1 MNQRGV
7 TLIELLMA
15 LVITSFLMAGVY
27 QVVVRQGRVYSAQEQ
42 VVDVQQS
49 VRVAMDHMV
58 RDIRMAGYDNDSST
72 SRIVIP
78 DPVTTGSSQL
88 SLSYEYDETTEHT
101 VTYRLNGDQL
111 AKQLTATTDT
121 GVSNSTEEI
130 VLEGVEG
137 LDFSY
142 GLDTDNDGVLNTWVP
157 ASGVTSKVIAIRVRL
172 SARPLSSDLN
182 HFSSRELESVVTLR
196 NRIL

>member
-1 MNQRGV
+1 VNQRGV
-7 TLIELLMA
+7 TLIELLVA

-142 GLDTDNDGVLNTWVP
+142 GLDTDNDGVVNTWVP

-182 HFSSRELESVVTLR
+182 HFSTRELESVVTLR

>member
-7 TLIELLMA
+7 TLIELLVA

-27 QVVVRQGRVYSAQEQ
+27 QVVVRQGRAYTAQEQ

-58 RDIRMAGYDNDSST
+58 RDIRMAGYDSDSST
-72 SRIVIP
+72 SKVAIP

-88 SLSYEYDETTEHT
+88 SLSYEYDDTTEHT

-142 GLDTDNDGVLNTWVP
+142 GLDTDNDGVVNTWVP

-182 HFSSRELESVVTLR
+182 HFATRELESVVTLR

>member
-1 MNQRGV
+1 V
-7 TLIELLMA
+7 TLIELLVA

-58 RDIRMAGYDNDSST
+58 RDIRMAGYDDDSSA
-72 SRIVIP
+72 SKIAIP

-88 SLSYEYDETTEHT
+88 SLRYEYDDTTEHT

-121 GVSNSTEEI
+121 GVSSSTEEV
-130 VLEGVEG
+130 VLEGVES

-142 GLDTDNDGVLNTWVP
+142 GLDTDNDGVVNTWVP

-182 HFSSRELESVVTLR
+182 HFSTRELESVVTLR

>member
-7 TLIELLMA
+7 TLIELLVA

-27 QVVVRQGRVYSAQEQ
+27 QAVVHQGKAYTAQEQ
-42 VVDVQQS
+42 AADVQQT

-58 RDIRMAGYDNDSST
+58 RDIRMAGYDDDSST
-72 SRIVIP
+72 SKIVIP

-88 SLSYEYDETTEHT
+88 SLRYEYDETTEHT

-111 AKQLTATTDT
+111 AKKLTATTDA

-130 VLEGVEG
+130 VLEGVES

-142 GLDTDNDGVLNTWVP
+142 GLDTDNDGVVNTWVP
-157 ASGVTSKVIAIRVRL
+157 AGGVTSKVIAIRVRL
-172 SARPLSSDLN
+172 SARPLSYDLN
-182 HFSSRELESVVTLR
+182 HFSPRQLESVVTLR

>member
-1 MNQRGV
+1 M
-7 TLIELLMA
+7 IELLVA

-88 SLSYEYDETTEHT
+88 SLSYEYDDTTEHT
-101 VTYRLNGDQL
+101 VTYRLTGDQL

-121 GVSNSTEEI
+121 GVSSSTEEV
-130 VLEGVEG
+130 VLEGVES

-142 GLDTDNDGVLNTWVP
+142 GLDTDNDGVVNTWVP

-172 SARPLSSDLN
+172 SARPLISDLN
-182 HFSSRELESVVTLR
+182 HFSTRELESLVTLR

>member
-7 TLIELLMA
+7 TLIELLVA

-142 GLDTDNDGVLNTWVP
+142 GLDTDNDGVVNTWVP

-182 HFSSRELESVVTLR
+182 HFSTRELESVVTLR

>member
-7 TLIELLMA
+7 TLIELLVA

-58 RDIRMAGYDNDSST
+58 RDIRMAGYGSDSST
-72 SRIVIP
+72 SKVAIP

-88 SLSYEYDETTEHT
+88 SLRYEYDDTTEHT

-121 GVSNSTEEI
+121 GVSSSTEEV
-130 VLEGVEG
+130 VLEGVES

-142 GLDTDNDGVLNTWVP
+142 GLDTDNDGVVNT
-157 ASGVTSKVIAIRVRL
+157 
-172 SARPLSSDLN
+172 
-182 HFSSRELESVVTLR
+182 
-196 NRIL
+196 

>member
-142 GLDTDNDGVLNTWVP
+142 GLDTDNDGVVNTWVP

>member
-7 TLIELLMA
+7 TLIELLVA

-27 QVVVRQGRVYSAQEQ
+27 QVVVRQGRAYTAQEQ

-142 GLDTDNDGVLNTWVP
+142 GLDTDNDGVVNTWVP

-182 HFSSRELESVVTLR
+182 HFSTRELESVVTLR

>member
-7 TLIELLMA
+7 TLIELLVA

-130 VLEGVEG
+130 VLEGVES

-142 GLDTDNDGVLNTWVP
+142 GLDTDNDGVVNTWVP
-157 ASGVTSKVIAIRVRL
+157 AGGVTSKVIAIRVRL

-182 HFSSRELESVVTLR
+182 HFSTRELESVVTLR